1 MLKEEGSSATDYVTD
16 VTDGRKMEEG
26 SAINLKLKPMLD
38 LVIRPKLYRF
48 GEGKNQFFT

>member
-26 SAINLKLKPMLD
+26 SAINLKLKPTID
-38 LVIRPKLYRF
+38 IVFSPKIYRF
-48 GEGKNQFFT
+48 WE